1 MTIKLLSWNVN
12 YRVRANPR
20 QLDFLSETAP
30 GRHNSPIS
38 PQTSGGITVVLDGDS
53 FDEASYIAGFA
64 ATDECRPLLM
74 QVEIFQERG
83 VVRLAATDSYR
94 LGLHRVKRISPPGKF
109 RAWMPASLIKAAAKL
124 DGDEVGVEINDD
136 RAVVTRGPARLGAVH
151 LHRNS
156 DNAYRYVN
164 WRGLMKKRPAQV
176 GAVLKNPQ
184 AAAER
189 IRTYVRA
196 NPSLSKYG
204 VLELRFEESS
214 VDGRIYERNAEA
226 LDWETFGEAEVAVPA
241 RLGVNHAYLLG
252 SLDAAGKRT
261 RVFYETKENGW
272 IVRPFY
278 LEFGNSLRHLV
289 MPVRV

>member
-12 YRVRANPR
+12 YRVGANPR

-74 QVEIFQERG
+74 QVEIFQERE

-94 LGLHRVKRISPPGKF
+94 LGIHRIERISPPGKF

-124 DGDEVGVEINDD
+124 DGDEVGVEIDDD
-136 RAVVTRGPARLGAVH
+136 RAVITRGAARLWADH
-151 LHRNS
+151 LHRTDS
-156 DNAYRYVN
+156 DFPYVN

-226 LDWETFGEAEVAVPA
+226 LDWETFGEAEIAVPA
-241 RLGVNHAYLLG
+241 RMCVNHAYLLG